1 MKKTLNTYKAITL
14 SIASLLVVVIGV
26 IFFKFQIISEDFNAF
41 TGIKSG
47 ISLLMGNEF
56 VEIKNNNNEEF
67 LMVKRSIRTQTYLD
81 NLNSAGYVCDR
92 VIDADDYTCKKN
104 GEALFL
110 PSESYTKY
118 FTIFKIENIDNPL

>member
-1 MKKTLNTYKAITL
+1 M
-14 SIASLLVVVIGV
+14 SL
-26 IFFKFQIISEDFNAF
+26 FFKFQIISEDFSAL

-67 LMVKRSIRTQTYLD
+67 LMFKRSIRTQTYID

-92 VIDADDYTCKKN
+92 VIDADDYTCEKN
-104 GEALFL
+104 GEAFFL
-110 PSESYTKY
+110 PSASYTKY
-118 FTIFKIENIDNPL
+118 FTILKIEKIDNPL